1 MDFLHSYR
9 LVRSKMVADAFEVA
23 TPRSRKTGETWGTR
37 HPAIIRRDLAA
48 PVSVR
53 RGPSILDRRW
63 RRD

>member
-37 HPAIIRRDLAA
+37 QETYPEKRLGCACISSARAEHSGSSLAA
-48 PVSVR
+48 
-53 RGPSILDRRW
+53 
-63 RRD
+63 